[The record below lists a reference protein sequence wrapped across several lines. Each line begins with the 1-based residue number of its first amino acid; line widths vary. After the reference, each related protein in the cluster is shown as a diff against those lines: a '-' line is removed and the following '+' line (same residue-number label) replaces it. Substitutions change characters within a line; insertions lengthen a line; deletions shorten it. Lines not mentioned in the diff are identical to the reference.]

1 MASIRG
7 FTMGTWLDCQK
18 AVFPFQLNFGIAQLL
33 MEGAEEA
40 TRWGGR
46 HPSSSAS
53 MCYNSERPLI

>member
-33 MEGAEEA
+33 MEG
-40 TRWGGR
+40 
-46 HPSSSAS
+46 SSRRVKRTSGLV
-53 MCYNSERPLI
+53 EVV